1 MKRSPFSRLS
11 FDVQSEVGLAPLT
24 TLGVGGPA
32 RYFLDATDI
41 EQVRQALECCRENRV
56 ALWLMGEGSNTLVAD
71 GGFDGLV
78 LRYRESNIKPTQTQ
92 NEWRIGAG
100 CSWDKVV
107 AWAVNEG
114 LGGIECLSGIPGW
127 VGAAPMQNIGAY
139 GQELADAL
147 VDVGCVSIEDGARHR
162 FAAPDCG
169 LAYRQSHFKGKWRGR
184 YLVTDITLRLEPG
197 RPSELRYRDLR
208 EFFGSTPGG
217 ASPSLAQ
224 VRAAVLAI
232 RGQKGMVIDAD
243 DPDSKSAGSF
253 FLNPMVDTAEADR
266 IEALCR
272 GDDSSRAIPRYAA
285 PDGKVKLS
293 AAWLM
298 EAAGHRKGEEEGKVR
313 LSTKHVLAIV
323 NRGGAKARDMVDFA
337 ATIQRNVEQ
346 RLGVLLFPEP
356 NFLGFT
362 DLPLR
367 LHGQA

>member
-1 MKRSPFSRLS
+1 M
-11 FDVQSEVGLAPLT
+11 APLT

-162 FAAPDCG
+162 FAAPIADWPI
-169 LAYRQSHFKGKWRGR
+169 ARVISKGN
-184 YLVTDITLRLEPG
+184 
-197 RPSELRYRDLR
+197 
-208 EFFGSTPGG
+208 GG
-217 ASPSLAQ
+217 VVISSPTSPCAWS
-224 VRAAVLAI
+224 RAAHPSFVIAI
-232 RGQKGMVIDAD
+232 YA
-243 DPDSKSAGSF
+243 SF
-253 FLNPMVDTAEADR
+253 LGAR
-266 IEALCR
+266 R
-272 GDDSSRAIPRYAA
+272 AA
-285 PDGKVKLS
+285 P
-293 AAWLM
+293 
-298 EAAGHRKGEEEGKVR
+298 R
-313 LSTKHVLAIV
+313 LL
-323 NRGGAKARDMVDFA
+323 
-337 ATIQRNVEQ
+337 
-346 RLGVLLFPEP
+346 
-356 NFLGFT
+356 
-362 DLPLR
+362 
-367 LHGQA
+367 